1 MEGKGS
7 FFEPSWIVLNR
18 SRPLKTATLKNFRGE
33 SGGDRKKT
41 QRWHFLLRTIPRQP
55 YMCYGSGWWHGQV
68 GNLSRRPEF
77 HLVKHNHMRSL
88 QMESSKKWFN
98 IIYRENIGHAY
109 VHFTYVY
116 AAPQT
121 NELRV
126 LYPRKWVECN
136 EEIYLKYIKVHRWQ
150 SQ

>member
-1 MEGKGS
+1 MARTSGKPEQAPGVS
-7 FFEPSWIVLNR
+7 
-18 SRPLKTATLKNFRGE
+18 SRQ
-33 SGGDRKKT
+33 T
-41 QRWHFLLRTIPRQP
+41 QSHAQLANGIF
-55 YMCYGSGWWHGQV
+55 
-68 GNLSRRPEF
+68 
-77 HLVKHNHMRSL
+77 
-88 QMESSKKWFN
+88 KKWFN

-126 LYPRKWVECN
+126 LYPRKWVEFN